1 MKKIIIIITIL
12 FCFTVCLFSKDIYD
26 GADKETQNL
35 LKEIDSLIE
44 KEQYQSAFYKTSEK
58 NEYLLTKRV
67 EISTQYFAHS
77 IMHQLFAFKDLKDG
91 ETLYQ
96 VRTSDGDFQMSMA
109 DPVKAIENFEKEHG
123 EKAILKY
130 ALGLYYQDVIN
141 RYYDQW
147 LISVDELRE
156 KVIFNFQKA
165 LDKGCY
171 DDYSLS
177 VLATS
182 YYNNKDLERAV
193 KLYQKKEKEFEFTAT
208 DNFHYGIILWM
219 LEDGKHGIEYVKKSV
234 EGYKEQPEYQ
244 SDAYIVVARIG
255 MSISDFKTAEK
266 YLAECKKAYPK
277 DYRVAQYSIT
287 LNSLQNN
294 KSKAIANAM
303 ELFSYAPGNPSV
315 CQMIM
320 EECENAGK
328 PEFALDFFKEAV
340 IKYASDAKACENLY
354 FHYAYQYYYMEKPN
368 EARQMALKAR
378 EYFTKNE
385 SLTSEVSELLDNLI
399 NVQ

>member
-1 MKKIIIIITIL
+1 MKKNFIITIL

-123 EKAILKY
+123 EKPILKW
-130 ALGLYYQDVIN
+130 ALGLYYQDVID
-141 RYYDQW
+141 RYYDKW

-156 KVIFNFQKA
+156 KVFLNFKMA
-165 LDKGCY
+165 LDAGCY
-171 DDYSLS
+171 DEYSLS

-182 YYNNKDLERAV
+182 YYNKRDLESAV
-193 KLYQKKEKEFEFTAT
+193 NIYQKKAKEFEFTAT

-219 LEDGKHGIEYVKKSV
+219 LNDGKKGIEYVKKSV
-234 EGYKEQPEYQ
+234 EGYKNQPEYQ
-244 SDAYIVVARIG
+244 SDAYIVVARIA
-255 MSISDFKTAEK
+255 MTISDFKTSEK
-266 YLAECKKAYPK
+266 YLNECKKNYPK
-277 DYRVAQYSIT
+277 DYRVAQYRIA
-287 LNSLQNN
+287 LYAHQNN
-294 KSKAIANAM
+294 KSKAIASAM
-303 ELFSYAPGNPSV
+303 ELYSYAPGNPTV
-315 CQMIM
+315 CQMVM
-320 EECENAGK
+320 EQCENAGK
-328 PEFALDFFKEAV
+328 TEFALEFFKEA
-340 IKYASDAKACENLY
+340 IKKYADDDKACENLY
-354 FHYAYQYYYMEKPN
+354 FHYAYQYYNMDMPD
-368 EARQMALKAR
+368 EAKQMALKAR
-378 EYFTKNE
+378 EYFIKNGD
-385 SLTSEVSELLDNLI
+385 LTSEISELLDNLI
-399 NVQ
+399 SGQ